1 MHKNEKQRIVEEQ
14 TTVMNRLLYP
24 DYDQLSAEDYFSPV
38 EVFKQEVRRRLYGKA
53 LLNQGV
59 DTNPNIWLLS
69 PWSVENFC
77 RREVERFVWQEEAL
91 DNREQQLL
99 DLIFNLRRYTVDEH
113 DAQKYFSYA
122 WKSYRS
128 HLTSQTAHNW
138 EDFQLCIIYENTALV
153 TYLWKDAI
161 LAIWK
166 HRGHS
171 EKKLKYV
178 RYIFVADRDI
188 VLFEVGSGDFLYEYY
203 SIVLRDFYRLE
214 GNYDILK
221 EDFTIGQN
229 EKIDI

>member
-1 MHKNEKQRIVEEQ
+1 MYKKDNQRAVEEE
-14 TTVMNRLLYP
+14 TTAINRLLYP
-24 DYDQLSAEDYFSPV
+24 NYDRLSEEEYFSPV
-38 EVFKQEVRRRLYGKA
+38 EVFKQEIRRRLYGKA

-99 DLIFNLRRYTVDEH
+99 DVIFNLRRYTVDEH
-113 DAQKYFSYA
+113 DAQKYFSHA
-122 WKSYRS
+122 WKVYRF
-128 HLTSQTAHNW
+128 HLISQTAHNW
-138 EDFQLCIIYENTALV
+138 DDFQLCIIYENTALV

-171 EKKLKYV
+171 EKQLKAV
-178 RYIFVADRDI
+178 RYLFVADRGV
-188 VLFEVGSGDFLYEYY
+188 VLFEVKGHDFLHEYY

-214 GNYDILK
+214 GNYDISN
-221 EDFTIGQN
+221 EDFTLRRM
-229 EKIDI
+229 KR